1 MRRKTTAQ
9 CPLACLPDGGL
20 SLCLGPNALLLL
32 PGIYPPAHASVAVIP
47 NSIADRS
54 ERGLLL
60 IAGDSI
66 CRRSEGS

>member
-1 MRRKTTAQ
+1 
-9 CPLACLPDGGL
+9 
-20 SLCLGPNALLLL
+20 L

-66 CRRSEGS
+66 CRRSEGSWVGGRSSAAGATDADVRSV